1 MHRRP
6 TTGWG
11 STRRLGPRGRRA
23 ARGGVT
29 REPRRGDCCRAVRT
43 SVIPRASLPPPLRA
57 GATMGAGLTASR
69 AGVLSYRLSVAAR
82 PMGLHGGSLR
92 GPRRPCAALP
102 SSPPAGKPTGSSPR
116 AERRSR
122 PDQPPHAPR
131 SQPKA
136 HPHPHPH
143 PHRSGARV
151 RLPVDLFE
159 AFDAGVRVDLRRA
172 DARMTEQFL
181 HRSQIGAAVYKM
193 RGE

>member
-43 SVIPRASLPPPLRA
+43 SVVPRASLPPPLRA
-57 GATMGAGLTASR
+57 GANGCGSYGKPRGRAFLPPECSRSAHGAPR
-69 AGVLSYRLSVAAR
+69 RLSAGGRAAR
-82 PMGLHGGSLR
+82 A
-92 GPRRPCAALP
+92 RRSQALP
-102 SSPPAGKPTGSSPR
+102 PQESRRGVPHGPSGVRASTSNARTTNKAESIPP
-116 AERRSR
+116 
-122 PDQPPHAPR
+122 PPQHY
-131 SQPKA
+131 
-136 HPHPHPH
+136 
-143 PHRSGARV
+143 SGARV

-181 HRSQIGAAVYKM
+181 HRSQIGAAVYQM